1 MIRPTLS
8 FEVLSNPEFLAEG
21 EAVKNLLEPDR
32 VLIGSSMTSTG
43 HAAALAL
50 ADIYTTWIEPEKIQK
65 ISNTSAELA
74 KLTANAM
81 LAQRISSINTI
92 SAICERT
99 GADIAEVRTALGSD
113 SRIGA
118 HFLQAGIGFGGSCFQ
133 KDVLNLVH
141 LTTSLDLRDAGDYW
155 LQVLQINRFQSRNF
169 VQRIISRLDGS
180 LADKK
185 VAIFGWTF
193 KKGTSDARETRSF
206 HVVKELLNE
215 AVKEIT
221 IFDPGCHLADIRAA
235 IRPLGGLESGK
246 PECSA
251 SNVAVHDNPYSACQ
265 EADAVLILTDWEQ
278 FRCLPDPERPTVANP
293 KDHGEGDAP
302 SSTSCT
308 SLGHTASSG
317 VRSMISKLSIRDNN
331 EQGDSSTAFTGPL
344 GLLKPELP
352 CPGDCRDC
360 NNKSSLPMSADV
372 QVDWKRVSTK
382 VKSPGWVFDGRN
394 MVNVGEMQKLGFRVE
409 AIGKASAWESDASE
423 ERDMEAAFKLTGF

>member
-21 EAVKNLLEPDR
+21 EAVRNLLEPDR
-32 VLIGSSMTSTG
+32 VLIGLSMTSTG

-50 ADIYTTWIEPEKIQK
+50 ADIYTTWIDEERIQK

-99 GADIAEVRTALGSD
+99 GANIAEVQTALGSD
-113 SRIGA
+113 SRIGS

-141 LTTSLDLRDAGDYW
+141 LTTSLDLRDVGDYW
-155 LQVLQINRFQSRNF
+155 LQVLRINRFQSRNF
-169 VQRIISRLDGS
+169 VQRVVSRLGGS

-206 HVVKELLNE
+206 HVIKELLKE

-221 IFDPGCHLADIRAA
+221 IFDPGCDLADIRVA
-235 IRPLGGLESGK
+235 IRSPGSFGSGK
-246 PECSA
+246 PDCPT
-251 SNVAVHDNPYSACQ
+251 SNVVVHDNPYSACQ

-278 FRCLPDPERPTVANP
+278 FRCLPEPEKPSVANRE
-293 KDHGEGDAP
+293 DHGAGDA
-302 SSTSCT
+302 SSSASYI

-317 VRSMISKLSIRDNN
+317 VRSIISKLSKR
-331 EQGDSSTAFTGPL
+331 DSSNAFTNSL
-344 GLLKPELP
+344 GRLKPELP
-352 CPGDCRDC
+352 CPADCKDC
-360 NNKSSLPMSADV
+360 NNKACLPMNADA
-372 QVDWKRVSTK
+372 QIDWKRVSAK

-394 MVNVGEMQKLGFRVE
+394 MVDAGEMQKLGFRIE
-409 AIGKASAWESDASE
+409 AIGKASVWESADA
-423 ERDMEAAFKLTGF
+423 